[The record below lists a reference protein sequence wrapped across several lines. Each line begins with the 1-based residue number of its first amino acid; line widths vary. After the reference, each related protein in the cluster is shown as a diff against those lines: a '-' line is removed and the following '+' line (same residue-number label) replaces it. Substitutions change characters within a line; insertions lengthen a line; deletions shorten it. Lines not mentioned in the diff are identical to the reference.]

1 MKSISNKK
9 IDGDFFKPGSSKAE
23 TASIVIDNKEVSVFK
38 DEECLYHLLKV
49 QSVED
54 GKSIFLENG
63 SLFVAKEEL
72 NEIDLKS
79 LIPKAEL
86 VLKNLD
92 IFSFKSAIIILLTI
106 IVLIIGYRFLFISF
120 SSTLVYLFPHNWEK
134 KIGESTY
141 KTLSS
146 TILEKSEIP
155 EKRKADLRE
164 KSQKVFKHSNLYKN
178 PEIKFNKSN
187 ILGPNAL
194 ALPGG
199 PIVITDDLIKLLKD
213 DELILAIIAHEIAH
227 IKERHSLQ
235 QIVEVAGLSS
245 IAWMIFGLDESIL
258 EEIVFIGINVWSL
271 KKSRDLEKDADLMA
285 LKLLEKTGISKKSFI
300 QAIEK
305 LTKHYCIETKLE
317 KSVCMSEVRSGWLST
332 HPTGAERLEYLK
344 ESTN

>member
-9 IDGDFFKPGSSKAE
+9 IDGDFFNPGSSKAE
-23 TASIVIDNKEVSVFK
+23 TASILINNKAVSVFK
-38 DEECLYHLLKV
+38 GDECLYHLLKV
-49 QSVED
+49 QSVQD
-54 GKSIFLENG
+54 NKSIFLENG
-63 SLFVAKEEL
+63 SLFVTKEEL
-72 NEIDLKS
+72 NAIDLKS
-79 LIPKAEL
+79 LIPKTEL
-86 VLKNLD
+86 ILKNLD
-92 IFSFKSAIIILLTI
+92 KFRLKSVVIILLTI
-106 IVLIIGYRFLFISF
+106 MVLVIGYRFLFISF
-120 SSTLVYLFPHNWEK
+120 SSSLVYFFPHNWEK
-134 KIGESTY
+134 KIGETTY

-199 PIVITDDLIKLLKD
+199 PIIITDDLVKLLKD
-213 DELILAIIAHEIAH
+213 DELILAVIAHETAH

-245 IAWMIFGLDESIL
+245 IAWMVFGFDESIL

-285 LKLLEKTGISKKSFI
+285 LKLLEKSGMSKKSFI

-305 LTKHYCIETKLE
+305 ISKYYCLKTKIE
-317 KSVCMSEVRSGWLST
+317 KSICMNEIKSGWLST
-332 HPTGAERLEYLK
+332 HPTGAERLKYLK
-344 ESTN
+344 ENIN

>member
-9 IDGDFFKPGSSKAE
+9 IDGDLFKPESSKSE
-23 TASIVIDNKEVSVFK
+23 TASILIDNKAVSVFK
-38 DEECLYHLLKV
+38 GDECLYHLLKV
-49 QSVED
+49 QSVQD
-54 GKSIFLENG
+54 NKSIFLENG
-63 SLFVAKEEL
+63 SLFVTKEEL
-72 NEIDLKS
+72 NAIDLKS
-79 LIPKAEL
+79 LIPKTEL
-86 VLKNLD
+86 ILKNLD
-92 IFSFKSAIIILLTI
+92 EFRFKSVIIILLTI
-106 IVLIIGYRFLFISF
+106 IVLVIGYRFIFISF
-120 SSTLVYLFPHNWEK
+120 SSTLVYLFPHNWER

-199 PIVITDDLIKLLKD
+199 PIIITDDLVKLLKD
-213 DELILAIIAHEIAH
+213 DELILAVIAHEIAH

-285 LKLLEKTGISKKSFI
+285 LKLLEKTGMSKKSFI

-305 LTKHYCIETKLE
+305 LTNHYCIETKLE
-317 KSVCMSEVRSGWLST
+317 KSVCISEVRSGWLST

-344 ESTN
+344 ENIN

>member
-1 MKSISNKK
+1 MKSISKKK
-9 IDGDFFKPGSSKAE
+9 IDGDYFKPGSSKAE
-23 TASIVIDNKEVSVFK
+23 SASILIDNKAVSIFK
-38 DEECLYHLLKV
+38 GDECLYHLLNV
-49 QSVED
+49 QSVQD
-54 GKSIFLENG
+54 DKSIFLENG

-86 VLKNLD
+86 AFKKLD
-92 IFSFKSAIIILLTI
+92 IFSFKSAIIILLAI
-106 IVLIIGYRFLFISF
+106 IVIVIGYRFLFISF
-120 SSTLVYLFPHNWEK
+120 SSTLVYLFPHKWEQ

-141 KTLSS
+141 QTLSS
-146 TILEKSEIP
+146 TILKKSEIP
-155 EKRKADLRE
+155 EKRKTDIRE

-187 ILGPNAL
+187 MLGPNAL

-199 PIVITDDLIKLLKD
+199 PIIITDDLIKLLED
-213 DELILAIIAHEIAH
+213 DELILSVIAHEIAH

-235 QIVEVAGLSS
+235 QIIEVAGLSS

-285 LKLLEKTGISKKSFI
+285 LKLLEKTSISKKSFI

-305 LTKHYCIETKLE
+305 LSKYYCLKTKIE
-317 KSVCMSEVRSGWLST
+317 KSICMDEIKSGWLST
-332 HPTGAERLEYLK
+332 HPTGAERLKYLK
-344 ESTN
+344 KNIN

>member
-9 IDGDFFKPGSSKAE
+9 IDGDFFNPGSSKAE
-23 TASIVIDNKEVSVFK
+23 TASILINNKAVSVFK
-38 DEECLYHLLKV
+38 GDECLYHLLKV
-49 QSVED
+49 QSVQD
-54 GKSIFLENG
+54 NKSIFFENG
-63 SLFVAKEEL
+63 SLFVTKEEL
-72 NEIDLKS
+72 NAIDLKS
-79 LIPKAEL
+79 LIPKTEL
-86 VLKNLD
+86 ILKNIDKFRL
-92 IFSFKSAIIILLTI
+92 KSVFIILLTI
-106 IVLIIGYRFLFISF
+106 IILLIGYRFLFISF

-155 EKRKADLRE
+155 EKRKADLRQ

-199 PIVITDDLIKLLKD
+199 PIIITDDLVKLLKD
-213 DELILAIIAHEIAH
+213 DELILAVIAHEIAH

-235 QIVEVAGLSS
+235 QIVEIAGLSS

-258 EEIVFIGINVWSL
+258 EEIAFIGINVWSL

-285 LKLLEKTGISKKSFI
+285 LKLLEKTGMSNKSFI

-305 LTKHYCIETKLE
+305 LSKYYCLKTKIE
-317 KSVCMSEVRSGWLST
+317 KSICMDEIKSGWLST
-332 HPTGAERLEYLK
+332 HPTGAERLKYLK
-344 ESTN
+344 ENIN

>member
-38 DEECLYHLLKV
+38 DEECLYYLLKV

-63 SLFVAKEEL
+63 SLFVAKEKL

-92 IFSFKSAIIILLTI
+92 IFSFKSAIIISLTI

-213 DELILAIIAHEIAH
+213 DELILAVIAHEIAH

-285 LKLLEKTGISKKSFI
+285 LKLLEKTGMSKKSFI

-305 LTKHYCIETKLE
+305 LTKHFCIETKLE

>member
-9 IDGDFFKPGSSKAE
+9 INGVFFKPGSSKAE
-23 TASIVIDNKEVSVFK
+23 TASIVINNKEVSVFK
-38 DEECLYHLLKV
+38 GKECLYHLLKV

-54 GKSIFLENG
+54 DKSVFLENG
-63 SLFVAKEEL
+63 SLFVAKEKL

-92 IFSFKSAIIILLTI
+92 LFSFKSAIIILLTI
-106 IVLIIGYRFLFISF
+106 IVLIIGYRFLFITF
-120 SSTLVYLFPHNWEK
+120 SSTIVYLFPYKWEQ

-146 TILEKSEIP
+146 TILEKTEIP
-155 EKRKADLRE
+155 EKRRTEIKE
-164 KSQKVFKHSNLYKN
+164 KSQKLFKNSELLKN
-178 PEIKFNKSN
+178 PEIIFNKST

-199 PIVITDDLIKLLKD
+199 PIVITDGLIKLLKD
-213 DELILAIIAHEIAH
+213 DELILSVVAHEIGH

-245 IAWMIFGLDESIL
+245 LAWMIFGLDESIL

-305 LTKHYCIETKLE
+305 LSKNYCLKTKIEESICIDEMK
-317 KSVCMSEVRSGWLST
+317 SGWLST
-332 HPTGAERLEYLK
+332 HPTGAERLKYLK
-344 ESTN
+344 DNIN